1 MRILTIFL
9 VTVLALGACS
19 EKSKR
24 VYFGG
29 NYYPTKEKGG
39 GKDDRALFATTVRRA
54 DQGVDGA
61 REAGRHG
68 GAKYCI
74 KNFGTSEIEWINGPD
89 APLQSLQSS
98 NGNLVLTGRCVTW

>member
-1 MRILTIFL
+1 MRILILFL
-9 VTVLALGACS
+9 VAILALGACS
-19 EKSKR
+19 ERTKR
-24 VYFGG
+24 VYFDG

-39 GKDDRALFATTVRRA
+39 GKQDRDLFTVNVRRA
-54 DQGVDGA
+54 DQGIDGA

-89 APLQSLQSS
+89 SPTEALLSS
-98 NGNLVLTGRCVTW
+98 NGSLVMTGRCVTW